1 MNQRERFIR
10 TLTCDNP
17 DRPSYGDYLAYE
29 STQRRW
35 ESEGLPEGLDRAGLH
50 AYFGF
55 DRIDIWGDDRY
66 YLNEKI
72 LPGFEERIIEDT
84 PEFTVSTAYTGHVV
98 KVLKNELPPAMPQF
112 LSYPVTD
119 RKSWDAHKQ
128 RLDPGAVE
136 RLPAPG
142 GIETAERDTPLG
154 VWLGG
159 TYGLIRDLMGV
170 EGASFA
176 FYDDPSLIEDMVSH
190 LTCFYSTLLSRALAT
205 GLDFDWAMFWEDL
218 AYNHG
223 SLVSPEMF
231 TKYCMPFYFTIIDVL
246 RQNGIKVIMLDS
258 DGNIEGMIPLW
269 LDAGIN
275 VMHPMEVAAGM
286 DVRAVRKQY
295 GTRASFLGGI
305 SKKAL
310 AAGREAIDA
319 EVIPK
324 LKAMQDTGGGLVAEC
339 DHAVPPDVS
348 LDNYRYF
355 RDLVR
360 KLSE

>member
-1 MNQRERFIR
+1 
-10 TLTCDNP
+10 
-17 DRPSYGDYLAYE
+17 
-29 STQRRW
+29 
-35 ESEGLPEGLDRAGLH
+35 
-50 AYFGF
+50 
-55 DRIDIWGDDRY
+55 
-66 YLNEKI
+66 
-72 LPGFEERIIEDT
+72 
-84 PEFTVSTAYTGHVV
+84 
-98 KVLKNELPPAMPQF
+98 
-112 LSYPVTD
+112 
-119 RKSWDAHKQ
+119 
-128 RLDPGAVE
+128 
-136 RLPAPG
+136 
-142 GIETAERDTPLG
+142 

-176 FYDDPSLIEDMVSH
+176 FYDDPSLIADMVSH
-190 LTCFYSTLLSRALAT
+190 LTYFYSTLLDRVLAT
-205 GLDFDWAMFWEDL
+205 GLELDWAMFWEDL

-223 SLVSPEMF
+223 SLVSPAMF
-231 TKYCMPFYFTIIDVL
+231 AQYCMPFYFTIIDVL
-246 RQNGIKVIMLDS
+246 KRHGVKVIMLDS

-286 DVRAVRKQY
+286 DVRAVRRQY
-295 GTRASFLGGI
+295 GTRVSFLGGI

-324 LKAMQDTGGGLVAEC
+324 LRELQDTGGGLVAQC
-339 DHAVPPDVS
+339 DHGVPPDVS

-360 KLSE
+360 ELSE